1 MLVVEGRERRVVGA
15 RRKNVGIVGVF

>member
-15 RRKNVGIVGVF
+15 RRKNGGIVGVF